1 MTSGDRNFV
10 LFISFFRAGTKRG
23 RCWESAR
30 KLKVFVGAA
39 GGLDLIARVLQE
51 NSFSSE
57 NIVGFLKLEFLFSD
71 AGKILSEPRIDI
83 QE

>member
-1 MTSGDRNFV
+1 M
-10 LFISFFRAGTKRG
+10 FISFFRAGTKRG
-23 RCWESAR
+23 RCSESAR

-39 GGLDLIARVLQE
+39 GGLDLIGHVLRE
-51 NSFSSE
+51 VRFSSE
-57 NIVGFLKLEFLFSD
+57 SIAGFLKLEFLFSD

>member
-1 MTSGDRNFV
+1 M
-10 LFISFFRAGTKRG
+10 
-23 RCWESAR
+23 
-30 KLKVFVGAA
+30 KVFVGAA